1 MSNYNKIA
9 ELISTLSKVS
19 EMLDDD
25 GLIDFINQETDN
37 YWNTPQDINDYRE
50 ALRKIERK

>member
-9 ELISTLSKVS
+9 ELISALSKVS